1 MNFADIRDM
10 EKRQGVFWAIAL
22 PVTAGIIVIAI
33 FLANHGDKAL
43 GLILQFLH
51 QPQGIEQDSQVITA
65 FGGTNGVWNSS
76 STILP
81 QTQITKRRKRF
92 SLQR

>member
-22 PVTAGIIVIAI
+22 PVTAGIIIIAV
-33 FLANHGDKAL
+33 FLANHGDKVL
-43 GLILQFLH
+43 EMIIRTLQEFKG
-51 QPQGIEQDSQVITA
+51 QERPSSMVAVSESEK
-65 FGGTNGVWNSS
+65 NPWNSS

-81 QTQITKRRKRF
+81 QPLGMQRRRGF
-92 SLQR
+92 FLRH